1 DFTPRTQWTLTLLVA
16 GMWLACAT
24 IVREHVVR
32 PLQTVSNVLGALR
45 ERDYT
50 LRARGSN
57 PEDAL
62 GLLLLELNSLGDDL
76 RAQRLG
82 ALEATALLRR
92 VMEEIDVAIFAFDAA
107 HALRLV
113 NRAGAA
119 LLGRAPEQ
127 LLGRDAS
134 SLGLAS
140 SLAGDTPR
148 VDALAF
154 PGRAGRWEVRRG
166 MFRQSG
172 LPHQLLVLTD
182 VSRALSDEERQA
194 WKRLIRVLSHEL
206 NNSLAPIKSIADS
219 LLALIT
225 REPAPPDQRED
236 LRNGLGVI
244 AGRSESLSRLMAAYA
259 RLARLPPPRLETVAI
274 EDWVRREVALETR
287 RPVAIRPGPNVT
299 IQADGGQL
307 DQLLIN
313 LVRNAEDATLAA
325 NGGVEGN
332 TGHLEAVQVVYDP
345 AKVSYETL
353 LWTFWHNID
362 PFQTDGQACDTG
374 PNYHTAVFVRGADQ
388 RRAASATRQQIQ
400 GRFHRDVA
408 TQILTA
414 GAFYAAEEY
423 HQDYA
428 KKNPVHY
435 GMYRTGCGRDRRLRE
450 IWGDEAGKVSAIVPP
465 LRHTERG
472 SGGEVH

>member
-1 DFTPRTQWTLTLLVA
+1 MVSKASPRHERRVFWLALLGGFPALALALGLLWFGDFAPRTQWTLTLLVA
-16 GMWLACAT
+16 GVWLACAA
-24 IVREHVVR
+24 IVREHVTR
-32 PLQTVSNVLGALR
+32 PLQTVSNVLAALR

-92 VMEEIDVAIFAFDAA
+92 VMDEIDVAIFAFDAA

-134 SLGLAS
+134 SLGLAG
-140 SLAGDTPR
+140 SLAGETPR

-166 MFRQSG
+166 MFRQGG
-172 LPHQLLVLTD
+172 LPHQLLVLSD

-219 LLALIT
+219 LLALIS
-225 REPAPPDQRED
+225 RDQRDD
-236 LRNGLGVI
+236 LRKGLGVI
-244 AGRSESLSRLMAAYA
+244 ASRSESLSRLMAAYA
-259 RLARLPPPRLETVAI
+259 RLARLPPPRLESVAI
-274 EDWVRREVALETR
+274 DDWVRRVVALETR
-287 RPVAIRPGPNVT
+287 RQVAVHSGPSVT
-299 IQADGGQL
+299 IQADVGQL

-313 LVRNAEDATLAA
+313 LVRNAVDATL
-325 NGGVEGN
+325 E
-332 TGHLEAVQVVYDP
+332 
-345 AKVSYETL
+345 
-353 LWTFWHNID
+353 
-362 PFQTDGQACDTG
+362 
-374 PNYHTAVFVRGADQ
+374 
-388 RRAASATRQQIQ
+388 
-400 GRFHRDVA
+400 
-408 TQILTA
+408 A
-414 GAFYAAEEY
+414 GAVEVGWETRNGQLDVWVRDGGAGLADTANLFVPFYTT
-423 HQDYA
+423 
-428 KKNPVHY
+428 KPN
-435 GMYRTGCGRDRRLRE
+435 
-450 IWGDEAGKVSAIVPP
+450 
-465 LRHTERG
+465 G
-472 SGGEVH
+472 SGIGLALSRQIAEAHGGTLTLSNRAGQRGCEARVSLALKLDNETRMRSLS

>member
-1 DFTPRTQWTLTLLVA
+1 MRRRPSASRAARCTAGSNGMVSRSAPRHERRVFWLALLGGFPAVALALGLLWFGDFAPRTQLTLTLVVA
-16 GMWLACAT
+16 GVWLACAAV
-24 IVREHVVR
+24 VREQVVR
-32 PLQTVSNVLGALR
+32 PLQTVSNVIAALR

-62 GLLLLELNSLGDDL
+62 GLLLLELNSLGDDM

-92 VMEEIDVAIFAFDAA
+92 VMEEIDVAIFAFDAG

-113 NRAGAA
+113 NRSGAA
-119 LLGRAPEQ
+119 LLGREPEQ
-127 LLGRDAS
+127 LLGRDAA
-134 SLGLAS
+134 SLGLAT

-148 VDALAF
+148 VDTLTF

-166 MFRQSG
+166 TFRQSG

-236 LRNGLGVI
+236 LRKGLGVI
-244 AGRSESLSRLMAAYA
+244 ATRSESLSRLMAAYA

-274 EDWVRREVALETR
+274 EDWVRRVVALETR
-287 RPVAIRPGPNVT
+287 RPVTIHAGPNVM
-299 IQADGGQL
+299 IQADGAVEVGWETRNGQL
-307 DQLLIN
+307 DVWVRDEGAGLADTAN
-313 LVRNAEDATLAA
+313 LFV
-325 NGGVEGN
+325 
-332 TGHLEAVQVVYDP
+332 
-345 AKVSYETL
+345 
-353 LWTFWHNID
+353 
-362 PFQTDGQACDTG
+362 PFYTTKPD
-374 PNYHTAVFVRGADQ
+374 
-388 RRAASATRQQIQ
+388 
-400 GRFHRDVA
+400 
-408 TQILTA
+408 
-414 GAFYAAEEY
+414 
-423 HQDYA
+423 
-428 KKNPVHY
+428 
-435 GMYRTGCGRDRRLRE
+435 
-450 IWGDEAGKVSAIVPP
+450 
-465 LRHTERG
+465 G
-472 SGGEVH
+472 SGIGLALSRQIAEAHGGTLTLSNQASGLGCEAHLTLPVD

>member
-1 DFTPRTQWTLTLLVA
+1 MASKLGSRHEQRVFWLALLGGLPAVALALGLLWFGDFTPRTQWTLTILVA
-16 GMWLACAT
+16 GFWLACAAV
-24 IVREHVVR
+24 VREHVVR
-32 PLQTVSNVLGALR
+32 PLQTVSNVLAALR

-92 VMEEIDVAIFAFDAA
+92 VMEEIDVAIFAFDGAQT
-107 HALRLV
+107 LQLV
-113 NRAGAA
+113 NRSGAA

-127 LLGRDAS
+127 LLGRDAL
-134 SLGLAS
+134 SLGLAGP
-140 SLAGDTPR
+140 LAGDAPR
-148 VDALAF
+148 VDALTF

-166 MFRQSG
+166 QFRQSG

-225 REPAPPDQRED
+225 REPAAGDRNED
-236 LRNGLGVI
+236 LRKGLGVI
-244 AGRSESLSRLMAAYA
+244 ASRSESLSRLMAAYA
-259 RLARLPPPRLETVAI
+259 RLARLPPPRLESVVVQ
-274 EDWVRREVALETR
+274 DWVRRVVALETR
-287 RPVAIRPGPNVT
+287 GPVAITPGPDVT

-313 LVRNAEDATLAA
+313 LVRNAVDATLEGKGAVEIGWEAKNGQLDVWVRDEGAGLADTA
-325 NGGVEGN
+325 NLFV
-332 TGHLEAVQVVYDP
+332 
-345 AKVSYETL
+345 
-353 LWTFWHNID
+353 
-362 PFQTDGQACDTG
+362 PFYTTKPD
-374 PNYHTAVFVRGADQ
+374 
-388 RRAASATRQQIQ
+388 
-400 GRFHRDVA
+400 
-408 TQILTA
+408 
-414 GAFYAAEEY
+414 
-423 HQDYA
+423 
-428 KKNPVHY
+428 
-435 GMYRTGCGRDRRLRE
+435 
-450 IWGDEAGKVSAIVPP
+450 
-465 LRHTERG
+465 G
-472 SGGEVH
+472 SGIGLALSRQIAEGHGGALTLSNRVSGQGCEARLTLPVD

>member
-1 DFTPRTQWTLTLLVA
+1 MVSKQSPRHERRVFWLALLGGFPAVALALGLLWFGDFTPRTQWTLTMLVA
-16 GMWLACAT
+16 GVWLACAA

-32 PLQTVSNVLGALR
+32 PLQTVSNVLAALR

-82 ALEATALLRR
+82 ALEASALLRR

-119 LLGRAPEQ
+119 LLSRAPEQ
-127 LLGRDAS
+127 LLGRDAA

-148 VDALAF
+148 VDTLTF

-166 MFRQSG
+166 TFRQGG

-219 LLALIT
+219 LRGIIS
-225 REPAPPDQRED
+225 REPAPPDQLDD
-236 LRNGLGVI
+236 LRKGLGVI
-244 AGRSESLSRLMAAYA
+244 ASRSESLSRLMAAYA
-259 RLARLPPPRLETVAI
+259 RLARLPAPRLESVAI
-274 EDWVRREVALETR
+274 QDWVRRVVALETR
-287 RPVAIRPGPNVT
+287 RPVTIRPGPNVA

-313 LVRNAEDATLAA
+313 LVRNAVDATVEADGAVEVGWETRNGQLDVWVRDEGAGLADTA
-325 NGGVEGN
+325 NLFV
-332 TGHLEAVQVVYDP
+332 
-345 AKVSYETL
+345 
-353 LWTFWHNID
+353 
-362 PFQTDGQACDTG
+362 PFYTTKPD
-374 PNYHTAVFVRGADQ
+374 
-388 RRAASATRQQIQ
+388 
-400 GRFHRDVA
+400 
-408 TQILTA
+408 
-414 GAFYAAEEY
+414 
-423 HQDYA
+423 
-428 KKNPVHY
+428 
-435 GMYRTGCGRDRRLRE
+435 
-450 IWGDEAGKVSAIVPP
+450 
-465 LRHTERG
+465 G
-472 SGGEVH
+472 SGIGLALSRQIAEAHGGTLTLSNRAGHRGCEALVSLALKLDNETRMRSLS

>member
-1 DFTPRTQWTLTLLVA
+1 MFWLALLGGFPAVALALGLLWFGDFTPRTQWTLTVLVVGA
-16 GMWLACAT
+16 WLACAA

-32 PLQTVSNVLGALR
+32 PLQTVSNVLAALR

-92 VMEEIDVAIFAFDAA
+92 VMEEIDVAIFAFDAD

-113 NRAGAA
+113 NRSGAA

-134 SLGLAS
+134 SLGLAG
-140 SLAGDTPR
+140 SLAGEAPR
-148 VDALAF
+148 VDTLTF

-166 MFRQSG
+166 MFRQGG

-225 REPAPPDQRED
+225 REPVPSDQRED
-236 LRNGLGVI
+236 LRKGLGVI
-244 AGRSESLSRLMAAYA
+244 ATRSESLSRLMAAYA
-259 RLARLPPPRLETVAI
+259 RLARLPPPRLERVAI
-274 EDWVRREVALETR
+274 QDWVRRVVALETR
-287 RPVAIRPGPNVT
+287 RSVVIRPGPDVT

-313 LVRNAEDATLAA
+313 LVRNAVDATLEVSGAA
-325 NGGVEGN
+325 VEVGWETRNGLLDVWVRDEGAGLADTAN
-332 TGHLEAVQVVYDP
+332 LFV
-345 AKVSYETL
+345 
-353 LWTFWHNID
+353 
-362 PFQTDGQACDTG
+362 PFYTTK
-374 PNYHTAVFVRGADQ
+374 P
-388 RRAASATRQQIQ
+388 
-400 GRFHRDVA
+400 
-408 TQILTA
+408 
-414 GAFYAAEEY
+414 E
-423 HQDYA
+423 
-428 KKNPVHY
+428 
-435 GMYRTGCGRDRRLRE
+435 
-450 IWGDEAGKVSAIVPP
+450 
-465 LRHTERG
+465 G
-472 SGGEVH
+472 SGIGLALSRQIAEAHGGALTLSNRVSGPGCEARLSLPVVLKRE

>member
-1 DFTPRTQWTLTLLVA
+1 MSVRRPTLSVSHAARCTAGSNGMVSKSTPRHERRVFWLALLGGLPSVALAVGLLWFGDFTPRTQWTLTLLVA
-16 GMWLACAT
+16 GVWLACAT

-107 HALRLV
+107 HVLRLV
-113 NRAGAA
+113 NRSGAA

-127 LLGRDAS
+127 LLGRDAA
-134 SLGLAS
+134 SLGLAG
-140 SLAGDTPR
+140 SLAGDAPR
-148 VDALAF
+148 VDSLTF

-166 MFRQSG
+166 TFRQGG
-172 LPHQLLVLTD
+172 LPLQLLVLTD
-182 VSRALSDEERQA
+182 VSRALSEEERQA

-225 REPAPPDQRED
+225 REPAPSDQRED
-236 LRNGLGVI
+236 LRKGLGVI
-244 AGRSESLSRLMAAYA
+244 ASRSESLSRLMAAYA
-259 RLARLPPPRLETVAI
+259 RLARLPPPRLERVAI
-274 EDWVRREVALETR
+274 QDWVRRVVALETR
-287 RPVAIRPGPNVT
+287 RPVTIRPGPNVT

-313 LVRNAEDATLAA
+313 LVRNAVDATLEAGAVEVGWEARNGQLDVWVRDEGAGLADTA
-325 NGGVEGN
+325 NLFVPFYTTKPDGSGIGLALSRQIAEAHGGG
-332 TGHLEAVQVVYDP
+332 L
-345 AKVSYETL
+345 TL
-353 LWTFWHNID
+353 SN
-362 PFQTDGQACDTG
+362 
-374 PNYHTAVFVRGADQ
+374 
-388 RRAASATRQQIQ
+388 RAAQRGCEAR
-400 GRFHRDVA
+400 
-408 TQILTA
+408 LTLP
-414 GAFYAAEEY
+414 FT
-423 HQDYA
+423 
-428 KKNPVHY
+428 N
-435 GMYRTGCGRDRRLRE
+435 M
-450 IWGDEAGKVSAIVPP
+450 KVV
-465 LRHTERG
+465 
-472 SGGEVH
+472 

>member
-1 DFTPRTQWTLTLLVA
+1 MPRRRSAFRAARCTAGSNGMVSKPKHERRVFWAALLGGFPAVALALGLLWFGDFAPRTQWTLTLLVA
-16 GMWLACAT
+16 GFWLACAA

-32 PLQTVSNVLGALR
+32 PLQTVSNVLAALR

-92 VMEEIDVAIFAFDAA
+92 VMEEIDVAIFAFDAT
-107 HALRLV
+107 HELRLV
-113 NRAGAA
+113 NRSGAA

-127 LLGRDAS
+127 LLGRDAA
-134 SLGLAS
+134 SLGLAG
-140 SLAGDTPR
+140 SLSGDTPR
-148 VDALAF
+148 VDALTF

-236 LRNGLGVI
+236 LRKGLGVI
-244 AGRSESLSRLMAAYA
+244 ATRSESLSRLMAAYA
-259 RLARLPPPRLETVAI
+259 RLARLPPPRLESVVI
-274 EDWVRREVALETR
+274 QDWVRRVVALETR
-287 RPVAIRPGPNVT
+287 RPVAIRPGPHVT
-299 IQADGGQL
+299 LQADGGQVEQVL
-307 DQLLIN
+307 VN
-313 LVRNAEDATLAA
+313 LGRNAVDATLDGNGAVEVGWEARNGQLDVWVRDEGAGLADTA
-325 NGGVEGN
+325 NLFV
-332 TGHLEAVQVVYDP
+332 
-345 AKVSYETL
+345 
-353 LWTFWHNID
+353 
-362 PFQTDGQACDTG
+362 PFYTTKPD
-374 PNYHTAVFVRGADQ
+374 
-388 RRAASATRQQIQ
+388 
-400 GRFHRDVA
+400 
-408 TQILTA
+408 
-414 GAFYAAEEY
+414 
-423 HQDYA
+423 
-428 KKNPVHY
+428 
-435 GMYRTGCGRDRRLRE
+435 
-450 IWGDEAGKVSAIVPP
+450 
-465 LRHTERG
+465 G
-472 SGGEVH
+472 SGIGLALSRQIAEAHGGTLTLSNQVSGPGCEARMTLPVD

>member
-1 DFTPRTQWTLTLLVA
+1 MVSKQSPRHERRVFWLALLGGFPAVALALGLLWFGDFTPRTQWTLTLLVA
-16 GMWLACAT
+16 GVWLACAA

-32 PLQTVSNVLGALR
+32 PLQTVSNVLAALR

-113 NRAGAA
+113 NRSGAA

-127 LLGRDAS
+127 LLGRDAA
-134 SLGLAS
+134 SLGLAT

-148 VDALAF
+148 VDTLTF

-166 MFRQSG
+166 TFRQSG

-182 VSRALSDEERQA
+182 VSRALSEEERQA

-219 LLALIT
+219 LLALII
-225 REPAPPDQRED
+225 REPAPPDRSED
-236 LRNGLGVI
+236 LRKGLGVI
-244 AGRSESLSRLMAAYA
+244 ASRSESLSRLMAAYA
-259 RLARLPPPRLETVAI
+259 RLARLPAPRLESIAI
-274 EDWVRREVALETR
+274 QDWVRRVVALETR

-313 LVRNAEDATLAA
+313 LVRNAVDATLDA
-325 NGGVEGN
+325 NGAVEVGWETRN
-332 TGHLEAVQVVYDP
+332 GQLDVWVRDEGAGLADTANLFVPFYTTKPDGSGIGLALSRQIAEAHGGTLTLSNQV
-345 AKVSYETL
+345 
-353 LWTFWHNID
+353 
-362 PFQTDGQACDTG
+362 TG
-374 PNYHTAVFVRGADQ
+374 PGCEAR
-388 RRAASATRQQIQ
+388 
-400 GRFHRDVA
+400 
-408 TQILTA
+408 LTL
-414 GAFYAAEEY
+414 
-423 HQDYA
+423 
-428 KKNPVHY
+428 PV
-435 GMYRTGCGRDRRLRE
+435 D
-450 IWGDEAGKVSAIVPP
+450 
-465 LRHTERG
+465 
-472 SGGEVH
+472 

>member
-1 DFTPRTQWTLTLLVA
+1 MVSKATPRHERRVFWLALVGGFPAVALALGLLWFGDFTPRTQWTLTIVVA
-16 GMWLACAT
+16 GVWLACAA
-24 IVREHVVR
+24 IVKEHVVR
-32 PLQTVSNVLGALR
+32 PLQTVSNVLAALR

-92 VMEEIDVAIFAFDAA
+92 VMEEIDVAIFAFDAE

-113 NRAGAA
+113 NRSGAA

-127 LLGRDAS
+127 LLGRDAA

-166 MFRQSG
+166 TFRQGG

-225 REPAPPDQRED
+225 RQPAPPDQLED
-236 LRNGLGVI
+236 LRKGLGVI
-244 AGRSESLSRLMAAYA
+244 ASRSESLSRLMAAYA
-259 RLARLPPPRLETVAI
+259 RLARLPAPRLERVAI
-274 EDWVRREVALETR
+274 QDWVRRVVALETR
-287 RPVAIRPGPNVT
+287 RQVTIRPGPNVT

-313 LVRNAEDATLAA
+313 LVRNAVDATLEA
-325 NGGVEGN
+325 NGAVEVGWETRN
-332 TGHLEAVQVVYDP
+332 GQLDVWVRDEGAGLADTANLFVPFYTTKPDGSGIGLALSRQIAEAHGG
-345 AKVSYETL
+345 TL
-353 LWTFWHNID
+353 TLSN
-362 PFQTDGQACDTG
+362 QATG
-374 PNYHTAVFVRGADQ
+374 PGCEAR
-388 RRAASATRQQIQ
+388 
-400 GRFHRDVA
+400 
-408 TQILTA
+408 LTL
-414 GAFYAAEEY
+414 
-423 HQDYA
+423 
-428 KKNPVHY
+428 PV
-435 GMYRTGCGRDRRLRE
+435 D
-450 IWGDEAGKVSAIVPP
+450 
-465 LRHTERG
+465 
-472 SGGEVH
+472 

>member
-1 DFTPRTQWTLTLLVA
+1 MASKRGPRHERRVFWLALLGGFPAVALALGLLWFGDFTPRTQWTLTMLVA
-16 GMWLACAT
+16 GAWLACAA

-32 PLQTVSNVLGALR
+32 PLQTVSNVLAALR

-92 VMEEIDVAIFAFDAA
+92 VMEEIDVAIFAFDAD

-113 NRAGAA
+113 NRSGAV

-127 LLGRDAS
+127 LVGRDAS
-134 SLGLAS
+134 SLGLAG
-140 SLAGDTPR
+140 SLAGDAPR
-148 VDALAF
+148 VDTLTF

-166 MFRQSG
+166 TFRQGG

-219 LLALIT
+219 LLAFIT
-225 REPAPPDQRED
+225 RDPPPPDQRED
-236 LRNGLGVI
+236 LRKGLGVI
-244 AGRSESLSRLMAAYA
+244 ASRSESLSSLMGAYA
-259 RLARLPPPRLETVAI
+259 RLARLPPPTLENVAI
-274 EDWVRREVALETR
+274 QDWVRRVVALETR
-287 RPVAIRPGPNVT
+287 RSIVIRPGPDVT

-313 LVRNAEDATLAA
+313 LVRNAVDATLEVSGAA
-325 NGGVEGN
+325 VEVGWETRNGLLDVWVRDEGAGLADTAN
-332 TGHLEAVQVVYDP
+332 LFV
-345 AKVSYETL
+345 
-353 LWTFWHNID
+353 
-362 PFQTDGQACDTG
+362 PFYTTK
-374 PNYHTAVFVRGADQ
+374 P
-388 RRAASATRQQIQ
+388 
-400 GRFHRDVA
+400 
-408 TQILTA
+408 
-414 GAFYAAEEY
+414 E
-423 HQDYA
+423 
-428 KKNPVHY
+428 
-435 GMYRTGCGRDRRLRE
+435 
-450 IWGDEAGKVSAIVPP
+450 
-465 LRHTERG
+465 G
-472 SGGEVH
+472 SGIGLALSRQIAEAHGGALTLSNRISGPGCEARLSLPAD